1 MILATSRV
9 FVAEPDHRREQRMA
23 LSGEIQSPKPEAIA
37 AHYASGYE
45 ADRLHQGAGQLE
57 RERSRELLGRFLP
70 PPPAT
75 VLDVG
80 GGPGGHACWLAAQG
94 YTVHLIDITPLHV
107 ELARQASAR
116 QPEAPLAGT
125 AVGDARALP
134 WGPATADAVV
144 LFGPLYHLTDRADRL
159 QALRE
164 AHRVLRP
171 GGTLLAAAIS
181 RFASALDGLCRG
193 YLKDR
198 QFAEIV
204 RRDLAD
210 GQHRNPTGRPE
221 YFMDAFFHHPDEL
234 RDEFA
239 GAGLTAARVYGV
251 EGPGWLLSDFGAW
264 WDNGEYRDR
273 LLELARA
280 LEAEPSLAGT
290 SAHLVAVATR

>member
-1 MILATSRV
+1 MT
-9 FVAEPDHRREQRMA
+9 RRGA
-23 LSGEIQSPKPEAIA
+23 VYSPTPEAIA

-45 ADRLHQGAGQLE
+45 ADRLQQGAGLLD

-80 GGPGGHACWLAAQG
+80 GGPGGHACWLAARG
-94 YTVHLIDITPLHV
+94 YQVHLIDITPLHV

-116 QPEAPLAGT
+116 QPEAPLAS
-125 AVGDARALP
+125 AEVGDARALS
-134 WGPATADAVV
+134 WADATADAVV

-164 AHRVLRP
+164 ARRVLRP
-171 GGTLLAAAIS
+171 GGALLAAAIS

-193 YLKDR
+193 FLKDP

-204 RRDLAD
+204 RRDLTD

-221 YFMDAFFHHPDEL
+221 YFMDTFFHHPDEL
-234 RDEFA
+234 RGEVAEAGFA
-239 GAGLTAARVYGV
+239 AARVYGV
-251 EGPGWLLSDFGAW
+251 EGPGWLVPEFDAW
-264 WDNGEYRDR
+264 WENGEHRDR
-273 LLELARA
+273 LLQLARV
-280 LEAEPSLAGT
+280 LEAEPSLSGA
-290 SAHLVAVATR
+290 SAHLVAVAAR

>member
-1 MILATSRV
+1 
-9 FVAEPDHRREQRMA
+9 MA
-23 LSGEIQSPKPEAIA
+23 SGGDAHSPKPEAIA

-45 ADRLHQGAGQLE
+45 AARLDQGAGQLD

-70 PPPAT
+70 PAPAT

-80 GGPGGHACWLAAQG
+80 GGPGGHACWLAARG
-94 YTVHLIDITPLHV
+94 YRVHLIDVTPLHV

-116 QPEAPLAGT
+116 QPDAPLAS
-125 AVGDARALP
+125 AEVGDARALP
-134 WGPATADAVV
+134 WGPAAAGAVV

-171 GGTLLAAAIS
+171 GGALLAAAIS

-193 YLKDR
+193 FLKDP

-204 RRDLAD
+204 RRDLTD

-221 YFMDAFFHHPDEL
+221 YFMDTFFHHPDEL
-234 RDEFA
+234 RAELAEAGFA
-239 GAGLTAARVYGV
+239 AATVYGV
-251 EGPGWLLSDFGAW
+251 EGPGWLLPDFDAW
-264 WDNGEYRDR
+264 WDNGEHRGR
-273 LLELARA
+273 LLHLARA
-280 LEAEPSLAGT
+280 LEAEPCLSGV
-290 SAHLVAVATR
+290 SAHLVAAAMR